1 MRFLLFGLA
10 LTLVGLL
17 LDVYVYRRWRRF
29 VREAGW
35 PEFGYRLYAVLIPLA
50 ALLMPLYILL
60 WRFWE
65 VEPRLPRAILS
76 GLWVLWYLPKLFL
89 APVLLLAQGASLLDR
104 LRRRSLS
111 ASLDSGPE
119 ARRHFLRTAGWALA
133 GVPFVLTGRGLIR
146 DTYAVTLF
154 RETVYLPTLPRAFD
168 GLRIVQLSDLHAGSY
183 LNPSCYLS
191 PGSEKIVAAM
201 LSRLIAAFC
210 IIDDALQAMGHTDHP
225 QAKTPASAILTLA
238 LLAALEF
245 GGKHNKALAFAKD
258 LGLFTHVPSP
268 SRFNRRLH
276 ALYPLLLP
284 LLHLLAQVW
293 KNLYQAQA
301 YALDTFPLP
310 ACENIRAPR
319 SRLFPDKAYRGFI
332 PSKRV
337 YFHGLKLHLLVDDGK
352 FVHEVNLTPGSF
364 HDLASLLLLPLDLPE
379 GAELYLDRGYESHLY
394 EDLLREAQEVVPMV
408 IRRRNSRRYLPWMQY
423 LAIVGRRV
431 VETVG
436 SMLHHL
442 FPRRIHAVT
451 QEGFVIKVLTF
462 VLAHNISLL
471 TQKMAG

>member
-183 LNPSCYLS
+183 LNPSCYL
-191 PGSEKIVAAM
+191 
-201 LSRLIAAFC
+201 
-210 IIDDALQAMGHTDHP
+210 
-225 QAKTPASAILTLA
+225 
-238 LLAALEF
+238 
-245 GGKHNKALAFAKD
+245 
-258 LGLFTHVPSP
+258 
-268 SRFNRRLH
+268 
-276 ALYPLLLP
+276 
-284 LLHLLAQVW
+284 
-293 KNLYQAQA
+293 
-301 YALDTFPLP
+301 
-310 ACENIRAPR
+310 
-319 SRLFPDKAYRGFI
+319 
-332 PSKRV
+332 
-337 YFHGLKLHLLVDDGK
+337 
-352 FVHEVNLTPGSF
+352 
-364 HDLASLLLLPLDLPE
+364 PLDL
-379 GAELYLDRGYESHLY
+379 
-394 EDLLREAQEVVPMV
+394 
-408 IRRRNSRRYLPWMQY
+408 
-423 LAIVGRRV
+423 
-431 VETVG
+431 
-436 SMLHHL
+436 
-442 FPRRIHAVT
+442 
-451 QEGFVIKVLTF
+451 K
-462 VLAHNISLL
+462 
-471 TQKMAG
+471 K